1 MTAHDSTAGETFD
14 RAVAQGR
21 VERLEYDGLALE
33 RCNDDV
39 GHLPRGSIRAGGRVL
54 YGYPHIGRILVLRR
68 GLHEQLSGP
77 FHVEEKIN
85 GYNVR
90 IARVDGRLLAFT
102 RGGFVCPFTT
112 DRLPDLLD
120 PAFFDAH
127 PDKILCAEV
136 AGPDNP
142 WLDASP
148 PFITRDVRLFV
159 FDIGEWNR
167 PDYLPVAACQRLL
180 TEFDLPGV
188 PAWGWSDA
196 SRYDELA
203 ARILELNEQGR
214 EGLIFRQ
221 ESPRPRRVKYVTARV
236 NLEDIQRSATRMPDM
251 PPGYFAGRILRIALF
266 LQEHGLDARPYEDAL
281 GRGLLGAL
289 DETLGQLQRERHTS
303 QPFSCRFRERRNAER
318 LVELLQRVAGHK
330 VKIVIH
336 GIEPETDGYWRLH
349 FERRYPLTNS
359 LLHELLGGGMI
370 YD

>member
-1 MTAHDSTAGETFD
+1 MTQSEPSAREAFD

-21 VERLEYDGLALE
+21 VERLEYDGLVLE

-39 GHLPRGSIRAGGRVL
+39 GHLPRGSIRAAGRVL

-68 GLHEQLSGP
+68 GLTEQLAGP

-120 PAFFDAH
+120 PAFFDTH
-127 PDKILCAEV
+127 PDKVLCAEV
-136 AGPDNP
+136 AGPENP

-148 PFITRDVRLFV
+148 PFIERDVRLFV
-159 FDIGEWNR
+159 FDITAWNR
-167 PDYLPVAACQRLL
+167 ADFLPVNALQSLL
-180 TEFDLPGV
+180 EEFALPAV

-196 SRYDELA
+196 EHYDALA

-221 ESPRPRRVKYVTARV
+221 ETPRPRRVKYVTARV

-266 LQEHGLDARPYEDAL
+266 LQEHGLDPQPYEDAL
-281 GRGLLGAL
+281 GQALLGAL
-289 DETLGQLQRERHTS
+289 DDTLSRLQRERRAS
-303 QPFSCRFRERRNAER
+303 QPFTCRFRERHNAER
-318 LVELLQRVAGHK
+318 LVTLLQRVAGHK

-336 GIEPETDGYWRLH
+336 NIEPEADGYWRLR

-359 LLHELLGGGMI
+359 LLHELLGGGLI